1 MKNNVENKKYL
12 YLGVGIVFITVLAAI
27 GISYAYWRINLQQK
41 DSNVATS
48 ACFKLTLEDENPISL
63 TSAYPLLDKELV
75 SFYKSAT
82 PYHFTISNVCNTDAS
97 AIINLEVLESENQ
110 LSDSYVSVILYDGS
124 KSFSSI
130 LTNKTEKTDVYSAL
144 GSGRVYEDVNIYE
157 NKLTANEETK
167 EKVLTD
173 SVKAYKL
180 YTVRINAGETKEF
193 NLLEYMDPT
202 TPAIAET
209 MNKQF
214 ESKITVT
221 ASYVTGE

>member
-1 MKNNVENKKYL
+1 MKNDVENKKYL

-97 AIINLEVLESENQ
+97 AVINLEVLESENQ

-157 NKLTANEETK
+157 NKLTANEENK

-193 NLLEYMDPT
+193 NLLEYMDPA

-221 ASYVTGE
+221 TSYVPGE

>member
-48 ACFKLTLEDENPISL
+48 ACFKLTLEDKNPISL
-63 TSAYPLLDKELV
+63 TNAYPLLDKELV

-97 AIINLEVLESENQ
+97 AVINLEVLKSENQ

-144 GSGRVYEDVNIYE
+144 GSGRAYEDVNIYE
-157 NKLTANEETK
+157 NKLTANEENK

-221 ASYVTGE
+221 TSYVPGE

>member
-97 AIINLEVLESENQ
+97 AVINLEVLESENQ

-144 GSGRVYEDVNIYE
+144 GSSRTYEDVNIYE
-157 NKLTANEETK
+157 NKLTANEENK

-221 ASYVTGE
+221 TSYILGE

>member
-97 AIINLEVLESENQ
+97 AVINLEVLVSENQ

-157 NKLTANEETK
+157 NKLTANEENK

-221 ASYVTGE
+221 TSYVPGE

>member
-48 ACFKLTLEDENPISL
+48 ACFKLTLEDKNPISL
-63 TSAYPLLDKELV
+63 TNAYPLLDKELV

-97 AIINLEVLESENQ
+97 AVINLEVLKSENQ

-157 NKLTANEETK
+157 NKLTANEENE

-193 NLLEYMDPT
+193 NLLEYMDPA

-221 ASYVTGE
+221 TSYVPGE

>member
-97 AIINLEVLESENQ
+97 AVINLEVLESENQ

-144 GSGRVYEDVNIYE
+144 GSSRAYEDVNIYE
-157 NKLTANEETK
+157 NKLTANEENK

-221 ASYVTGE
+221 TSYVPGE

>member
-97 AIINLEVLESENQ
+97 AVINLEVLESENQ

-157 NKLTANEETK
+157 NKLTANEENE

-202 TPAIAET
+202 TPAISET

-221 ASYVTGE
+221 ASYTVK

>member
-1 MKNNVENKKYL
+1 MKNDVENKKYL

-157 NKLTANEETK
+157 NKLTANEENK

-221 ASYVTGE
+221 ASYVPGE

>member
-97 AIINLEVLESENQ
+97 AVINLEVLESENQ

-144 GSGRVYEDVNIYE
+144 GSSRAYEDVNIYE
-157 NKLTANEETK
+157 NKLTANEENK

-221 ASYVTGE
+221 TSYILGE

>member
-1 MKNNVENKKYL
+1 MKNDVENKKYL

-82 PYHFTISNVCNTDAS
+82 PYHFTIANVCNTDAS
-97 AIINLEVLESENQ
+97 AVINLEVLANDNK
-110 LSDSYVSVILYDGS
+110 LDDAYVSVILYDGS
-124 KSFSSI
+124 KTYSNI
-130 LTNKTEKTDVYSAL
+130 LTNKTETTDVYSAL
-144 GSGRVYEDVNIYE
+144 GNSRTYEEVNIYE
-157 NKLTANEETK
+157 NKLTDNEENK
-167 EKVLTD
+167 EKVLAD

-180 YTVRINAGETKEF
+180 YTVRINAGESKEF

-202 TPAIAET
+202 TPAIVET

-221 ASYVTGE
+221 TSYVPAE

>member
-157 NKLTANEETK
+157 NKLTANEENK